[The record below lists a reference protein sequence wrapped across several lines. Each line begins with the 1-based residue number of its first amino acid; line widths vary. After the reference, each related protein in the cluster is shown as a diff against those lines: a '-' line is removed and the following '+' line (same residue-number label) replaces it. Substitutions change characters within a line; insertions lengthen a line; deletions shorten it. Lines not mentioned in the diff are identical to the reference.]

1 MVNHSNFYHKNN
13 FSYIA
18 WTGDFELAGKDETET
33 PEQKYQRLNCEV
45 RQLLDDLDQLKES
58 GAEKV
63 GNQSLIGLAKQTASL
78 QDQLAGLKLEE
89 YLGSEPVKDLQD
101 PNGTTKR
108 KLLTQIEQLKASKAA
123 ASADYKTPNVNSDDN
138 QVMYELMMKPDT
150 SKMEERKK
158 MALFE
163 SRLESLEKVLGP
175 SQQKLV
181 RLFFHAHAT
190 I

>member
-1 MVNHSNFYHKNN
+1 MWVSCSK
-13 FSYIA
+13 
-18 WTGDFELAGKDETET
+18 K
-33 PEQKYQRLNCEV
+33 R
-45 RQLLDDLDQLKES
+45 
-58 GAEKV
+58 
-63 GNQSLIGLAKQTASL
+63 AS
-78 QDQLAGLKLEE
+78 D
-89 YLGSEPVKDLQD
+89 KDLPVQD
-101 PNGTTKR
+101 PSGTTKR
-108 KLLTQIEQLKASKAA
+108 KLLTQIEQLKVSKEKAST
-123 ASADYKTPNVNSDDN
+123 DNKTPNVNSGDN

-181 RLFFHAHAT
+181 RLFCSMLQQDKKPKKYFL

>member
-1 MVNHSNFYHKNN
+1 M
-13 FSYIA
+13 
-18 WTGDFELAGKDETET
+18 
-33 PEQKYQRLNCEV
+33 
-45 RQLLDDLDQLKES
+45 
-58 GAEKV
+58 
-63 GNQSLIGLAKQTASL
+63 
-78 QDQLAGLKLEE
+78 
-89 YLGSEPVKDLQD
+89 
-101 PNGTTKR
+101 
-108 KLLTQIEQLKASKAA
+108 TQIEQLKASKAA
-123 ASADYKTPNVNSDDN
+123 DNKTPNVNSDDN